1 MIFMKANLLL
11 ALVVFVLAFFVFSC
25 PVAGQGAMT
34 VKVDYILQIGDSSE
48 VWVKRRAKYNNPGY
62 IYYVA
67 KFGAVPDSIKV
78 GATLTLSPANTACNG
93 VIFRHWNKK
102 RRK

>member
-1 MIFMKANLLL
+1 MKHNFWLALIVLLL
-11 ALVVFVLAFFVFSC
+11 ALFVFSC
-25 PVAGQGAMT
+25 PASGQGGMT
-34 VKVDYILQIGDSSE
+34 VKVDYILRDGDSSE

-67 KFGAVPDSIKV
+67 KFGAVPDSLKV
-78 GATLTLSPANTACNG
+78 GSTLVLYPGNEGCDG
-93 VIFRHWNKK
+93 VIFRQAYWRKK